1 MSSRYGDG
9 SVFQLKSGKW
19 SAQVTLGYRPNG
31 RRIRRT
37 KTCTTKAEAIKK
49 LQRLREDAKTKTSN
63 KSDAITFGDFANYC
77 LENHLTQTCRQ
88 STINGYRDL
97 LERYTKSYLWHMRI
111 RDIDPDHIIGLMKQL
126 ENHGL
131 NHTSRKRVR
140 GVVGNILQMGV
151 EQRIISINAVKLT
164 PVPKK
169 DSFHQK
175 TRVMDPLTQQEA
187 LELIRLTQ
195 THDLGLIIQISIA
208 TGMRRGETLG
218 LKWSDI
224 NFDTEEIKIQ
234 RSLKEHR
241 VKQADGSWKTHI
253 GEDDVKT
260 RNSRRTLELGDST
273 IKLLK
278 AEKHKQQM
286 KKLVAGNAWQEADY
300 VFTNDIGGPLNPN
313 GVSKRFSKLLAKLG
327 CRHIRFHDMRHT
339 TAVLLLV
346 AESPLEE
353 VSQLLGH
360 SSISITKDTYAP
372 FVPALSNRAIARMEE
387 VLNFDHYF
395 GPVHRI
401 ETA

>member
-9 SVFQLKSGKW
+9 SVFQLKNGKW

-37 KTCTTKAEAIKK
+37 KTCTSKAEAIKK
-49 LQRLREDAKTKTSN
+49 LQRLREDSKTKTSN

-97 LERYTKSYLWHMRI
+97 LERYTKSYLWHMRL
-111 RDIDPDHIIGLMKQL
+111 RDIDPDHIIKLMKQL
-126 ENHGL
+126 ESYGL
-131 NHTSRKRVR
+131 NHTSRKQVR
-140 GVVGNILQMGV
+140 GVVGKILQMGV

-169 DSFHQK
+169 DYFHQK
-175 TRVMDPLTQQEA
+175 SRVMDPLTQQEA
-187 LELIRLTQ
+187 IELIDLTQ
-195 THDLGLIIQISIA
+195 NHDLGAIIQISIA
-208 TGMRRGETLG
+208 IGTRRGETLG

-224 NFDTEEIKIQ
+224 NFETGELKIQ

-241 VKQADGSWKTHI
+241 VKQKDGSWKTHI

-260 RNSRRTLELGDST
+260 RNSRRTLTLGT
-273 IKLLK
+273 LTLKVLK
-278 AEKHKQQM
+278 AERHKQQLQKM
-286 KKLVAGNAWQEADY
+286 VAGNVWQETDY

-313 GVSKRFSKLLAKLG
+313 GVSKRFSKLLKNLG

-339 TAVLLLV
+339 TAVLLLT
-346 AESPLEE
+346 AATPLEE

-360 SSISITKDTYAP
+360 SSIGITKDTYAP

-387 VLNFDHYF
+387 VLGYQNTPRLKVGSF
-395 GPVHRI
+395 
-401 ETA
+401 

>member
-1 MSSRYGDG
+1 MSGRYGDG

-63 KSDAITFGDFANYC
+63 KSDVVTFGDFADYC
-77 LENHLTQTCRQ
+77 LENHATQTCRQ

-97 LERYTKSYLWHMRI
+97 LERYTKSYLWHMRL
-111 RDIDPDHIIGLMKQL
+111 RDIDPDHIIKLMKQL
-126 ENHGL
+126 ESYGL
-131 NHTSRKRVR
+131 NHTSRKQVR
-140 GVVGNILQMGV
+140 GVVGKILQMGV

-169 DSFHQK
+169 DYFHQK
-175 TRVMDPLTQQEA
+175 SRVMDPLTQQEA
-187 LELIRLTQ
+187 IELIDLTQ
-195 THDLGLIIQISIA
+195 NHDLGAIIQISIA
-208 TGMRRGETLG
+208 IGTRRGETLG

-224 NFDTEEIKIQ
+224 NFETGELKIQ

-241 VKQADGSWKTHI
+241 IKQKDGSWKTHI

-260 RNSRRTLELGDST
+260 RNSRRTLTLGALT
-273 IKLLK
+273 LKVLK
-278 AEKHKQQM
+278 AERHKQQLQKM
-286 KKLVAGNAWQEADY
+286 VAGNVWQETDY

-313 GVSKRFSKLLAKLG
+313 GVSKRFSKLLKNLG

-339 TAVLLLV
+339 TAVLLLT
-346 AESPLEE
+346 AATPLEE

-360 SSISITKDTYAP
+360 SSIGITKDTYAP

-387 VLNFDHYF
+387 VLAFQNTPRLRVGSF
-395 GPVHRI
+395 
-401 ETA
+401 

>member
-1 MSSRYGDG
+1 MSGRYGDG

-63 KSDAITFGDFANYC
+63 KSDVVTFGDFADYC
-77 LENHLTQTCRQ
+77 LENHATQTCRQ

-97 LERYTKSYLWHMRI
+97 LERYTKSYLWHMRL
-111 RDIDPDHIIGLMKQL
+111 RDIDPDHIIKLMKQL
-126 ENHGL
+126 ESYGL
-131 NHTSRKRVR
+131 NHTSRKQVR
-140 GVVGNILQMGV
+140 GVVGKILQMGV

-169 DSFHQK
+169 DYFHQK
-175 TRVMDPLTQQEA
+175 SRVMDPLTQQEA
-187 LELIRLTQ
+187 IELIDLTQ
-195 THDLGLIIQISIA
+195 NHDLGAIIQISIA
-208 TGMRRGETLG
+208 IGTRRGETLG

-224 NFDTEEIKIQ
+224 NFETGELKIQ

-241 VKQADGSWKTHI
+241 VKQKDGSWKTHI

-260 RNSRRTLELGDST
+260 RNSRRTLTLGT
-273 IKLLK
+273 LTLKVLK
-278 AEKHKQQM
+278 AERHKQQLQKM
-286 KKLVAGNAWQEADY
+286 VAGNVWQETDY

-313 GVSKRFSKLLAKLG
+313 GVSKRFSKLLKNLG

-339 TAVLLLV
+339 TAVLLLT
-346 AESPLEE
+346 AATPLEE

-360 SSISITKDTYAP
+360 SSIGITKDTYAP

-387 VLNFDHYF
+387 VLAFQNTPRLRVGSF
-395 GPVHRI
+395 
-401 ETA
+401 

>member
-37 KTCTTKAEAIKK
+37 KTCSTKAEAIKK

-63 KSDAITFGDFANYC
+63 KSDVVTFGDFADYC
-77 LENHLTQTCRQ
+77 LENHATQTCRQ

-97 LERYTKSYLWHMRI
+97 LERYTKSYLWHMRL
-111 RDIDPDHIIGLMKQL
+111 RDIDPDHIIKLMKQL
-126 ENHGL
+126 ESYGL
-131 NHTSRKRVR
+131 NHTSRKQVR
-140 GVVGNILQMGV
+140 GVVGKILQMGV

-169 DSFHQK
+169 DYFHQK
-175 TRVMDPLTQQEA
+175 TRVMDPLTQEEA
-187 LELIRLTQ
+187 IELIGLTQ
-195 THDLGLIIQISIA
+195 NHDLGAIIQISIA
-208 TGMRRGETLG
+208 IGTRRGETLG

-224 NFDTEEIKIQ
+224 NFETGELKIQ

-241 VKQADGSWKTHI
+241 VKQKDGSWKTHI

-260 RNSRRTLELGDST
+260 RNSRRTLTLGALT
-273 IKLLK
+273 LKVLK
-278 AEKHKQQM
+278 AERHKQQLQKM
-286 KKLVAGNAWQEADY
+286 VAGNVWQETDY

-313 GVSKRFSKLLAKLG
+313 GVSKRFSKLLKNLG

-339 TAVLLLV
+339 TAVLLLT
-346 AESPLEE
+346 AATPLEE

-360 SSISITKDTYAP
+360 SSIGITKDTYAP

-387 VLNFDHYF
+387 VLAFQNTPRLRVGSF
-395 GPVHRI
+395 
-401 ETA
+401 